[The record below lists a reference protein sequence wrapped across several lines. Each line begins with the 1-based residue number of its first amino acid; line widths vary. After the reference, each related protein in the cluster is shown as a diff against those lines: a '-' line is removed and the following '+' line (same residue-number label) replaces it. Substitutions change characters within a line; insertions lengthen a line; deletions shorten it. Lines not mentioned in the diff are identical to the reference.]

1 MHNWYALT
9 SKPQHEK
16 SAAQVLLEMGF
27 ESFVPLYA
35 DRRKWSDRVKL
46 VEFPLFPRYVFCRF
60 RFPEQRGAVLHV
72 PGILSIVK
80 AGSQAAPVDE
90 QEMIHLQTTVRSGLE
105 VRPHQFLK
113 IGQWVELIDGPLRG
127 VEGILVDVEN
137 TWKVIVSVTLLQR
150 SVSVSIERKWVKVIR
165 EPSPFAASQAGSL
178 RAVITRESS
187 TPARR

>member
-27 ESFVPLYA
+27 ESFVPLYT

-60 RFPEQRGAVLHV
+60 QFPEQRASVLQT
-72 PGILSIVK
+72 PGIQSIVK
-80 AGSQAAPVDE
+80 VGSQAAPVDE
-90 QEMIHLQTTVRSGLE
+90 KEMAHLQTAVGSGLA
-105 VRPHQFLK
+105 VRPHRFLK

-127 VEGILVDVEN
+127 VEGILVDVED

-150 SVSVSIERKWVKVIR
+150 SVSVSVEREWVKVIR

-178 RAVITRESS
+178 RAVISRGSS